1 MTRTK
6 LSFTLL
12 FMMGL
17 GILALKAQHSVNTAG
32 GNVSNM
38 SGSVSYSVGQ
48 IVYFAYAEDNG
59 KVSEGVQHPY
69 EIYVITFVD
78 EPKDIH
84 VELSAFPNP
93 VADQLSLMVVGRNN
107 HPQSDY
113 HYQLLDINGKSLE
126 AERMMDDITLI
137 NMGRKMPGT
146 YFLKVTA
153 SEGKSWLFKIIKK

>member
-6 LSFTLL
+6 LILTLL
-12 FMMGL
+12 FMTGL

-32 GNVSNM
+32 GNVLNT

-48 IVYFAYAEDNG
+48 IVYSSHVDENG
-59 KVSEGVQHPY
+59 SVSEGVQHPY
-69 EIYVITFVD
+69 EIYVITIID
-78 EPKDIH
+78 EPGNNQPM
-84 VELSAFPNP
+84 LSVFPNP
-93 VADQLSLMVVGRNN
+93 VADQLSLMVVGRDNC
-107 HPQSDY
+107 PQSDY
-113 HYQLLDINGKSLE
+113 HYQLLDINGKSLK

-137 NMGRKMPGT
+137 DMGGKMPGT